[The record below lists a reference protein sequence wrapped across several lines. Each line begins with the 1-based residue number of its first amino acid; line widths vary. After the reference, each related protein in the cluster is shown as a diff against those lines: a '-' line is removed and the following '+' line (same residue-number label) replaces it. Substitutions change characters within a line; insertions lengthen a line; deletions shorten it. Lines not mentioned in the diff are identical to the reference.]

1 MSGSP
6 YAAIQQAIYDILT
19 NDSTFITKVT
29 GVFDFVPDNQA
40 YPFITV
46 GESTSIPYETY
57 DRYGEEVSTILHVW
71 SRYQGMKEINEIM
84 DDCKRLLARKSFT
97 VIGWQ
102 NISCYHDFSEVI
114 REPDGETR
122 HGVIRFRILAL
133 QD

>member
-6 YAAIQQAIYDILT
+6 YAAIQQSIYDILT
-19 NDSTFITKVT
+19 SDTTLMTKVT
-29 GVFDFVPDNQA
+29 GVFDFVPDNQG
-40 YPFITV
+40 YPFVTV
-46 GESTSIPYETY
+46 GETTSIPYETY

-71 SRYQGMKEINEIM
+71 SRYRGMQEINEIM
-84 DDCKRLLARKSFT
+84 DDCKRLLARKSFE
-97 VIGWQ
+97 VAGWQ